1 VGGLVVLLSGGGG
14 GAKLARG
21 LASLLPPEELVVI
34 GNTGDDLEWY
44 GLRVCPDLDI
54 LLYTLSGRINQRR
67 GWGIRGDTFA
77 VLDALAHYGEETW
90 FRLGDRD
97 LATCL
102 LRTHWL
108 QEGLSLTE
116 ATHRLCARAGVRT
129 RIDPMSDDPVRT
141 RIQTPQGE
149 LDFQTYFVRRGHRDP
164 VLGVR
169 FAGIEGA
176 RPSPVALDAI
186 HQARGIVLGPSN
198 PFVSIGPILAVPG
211 IEEAI
216 RASRARRVA
225 VTPIVAG
232 RALKGPLGAML
243 RTLGHR
249 PDAVGVAA
257 LYAGLVDVFVLDRQD
272 AGLEPE
278 IARLGM
284 RVLVCNT
291 VMRTSQDQ
299 RALARRV
306 LRALELEGGL

>member
-1 VGGLVVLLSGGGG
+1 MGGLVVLLSGGGG

-21 LASLLPPEELVVI
+21 LLALLPPEELVVI

-44 GLRVCPDLDI
+44 GLRVCPDLDT
-54 LLYTLSGRINQRR
+54 LLYTLAGRIDRRR

-77 VLDALAHYGEETW
+77 VLDALAQYGEETW

-97 LATCL
+97 LATSL

-108 QEGLSLTE
+108 REGLSLTE

-129 RIDPMSDDPVRT
+129 RIVPMSDDPVRT
-141 RIQTPQGE
+141 RIRTPQGE
-149 LDFQTYFVRRGHRDP
+149 LDFQTYFVRRRHQDP
-164 VLGVR
+164 VVGVR
-169 FAGIEGA
+169 FDGIEGA
-176 RPSPVALDAI
+176 RPSPGALDAI
-186 HQARGIVLGPSN
+186 YQARGIVLGPSN

-249 PDAVGVAA
+249 PDAVGVAT
-257 LYAGLVDVFVLDRQD
+257 LYRGLVDVFVLDRQD
-272 AGLEPE
+272 AELEPE

-284 RVLVCNT
+284 RVVVCNT
-291 VMRTSQDQ
+291 VMRTSQDR

-306 LRALELEGGL
+306 LRALEEDA

>member
-1 VGGLVVLLSGGGG
+1 MGGLVVLLSGGGG
-14 GAKLARG
+14 GAKLAQG
-21 LASLLPPEELVVI
+21 LAALLPPEELVVI

-54 LLYTLSGRINQRR
+54 LLYTLSGQVDRRR

-77 VLDALAHYGEETW
+77 VLDALARYGEEPW

-108 QEGLSLTE
+108 REGLSLT
-116 ATHRLCARAGVRT
+116 AVTRRLCARAGVRT
-129 RIDPMSDDPVRT
+129 HIVPMSDDPVRT
-141 RIQTPQGE
+141 RIRTPEGE

-176 RPSPVALDAI
+176 RPSPDALDAI
-186 HQARGIVLGPSN
+186 QRARGIVLGPSN

-211 IEEAI
+211 IGEAI
-216 RASRARRVA
+216 RESPARKVA

-232 RALKGPLGAML
+232 RALKGPLEAML

-257 LYAGLVDVFVLDRQD
+257 LYRGVVDVFVLDRQD
-272 AGLEPE
+272 TELAPE

-284 RVLVCNT
+284 RVVVCDT
-291 VMRTSQDQ
+291 VMRSSQHR

-306 LRALELEGGL
+306 LRALEGDP